1 MANLKK
7 ISTFAASKSTSFHI
21 FPVKSIKKQ
30 VRFTMRGGGAKC
42 EQSKLYHISLIC
54 TTSFN

>member
-7 ISTFAASKSTSFHI
+7 NIYFCSVKIDIISH
-21 FPVKSIKKQ
+21 FPCKIDQKQ
-30 VRFTMRGGGAKC
+30 VHFTMRSGGAKC